1 MDYSW
6 AHKPLSDQNGSAVHP
21 NIDPLCFGERLTK
34 YNQDFEV
41 LQKLEESNLDFSV
54 VEINELRALLGL
66 YGGETEK
73 RLPPGYMRVEYVGQ
87 QQLYWG
93 RKVAQIPY
101 GTTEYAV
108 ASKRTPATA

>member
-1 MDYSW
+1 M
-6 AHKPLSDQNGSAVHP
+6 ATVHP
-21 NIDPLCFGERLTK
+21 NIDPLCFGERLTE

-41 LQKLEESNLDFSV
+41 LQKLEESELDFSV

-66 YGGETEK
+66 YGSETEK

-93 RKVAQIPY
+93 RKVAQ
-101 GTTEYAV
+101 
-108 ASKRTPATA
+108 TP